1 MIRRPPRSTHCISS
15 AASDVYKRQLVKYSK
30 ESLVNDQKKIN
41 EQFQVN
47 ELIEKLME
55 DNAAKQK
62 AIDRRKLF
70 QQLPQLPEDIK
81 QFHLEHMELEQQKS
95 KDCLL
100 YTSPSPRDQA

>member
-1 MIRRPPRSTHCISS
+1 MKEPEKTENKNNKNELLKRFLLS
-15 AASDVYKRQLVKYSK
+15 ALVKYSK

-70 QQLPQLPEDIK
+70 
-81 QFHLEHMELEQQKS
+81 
-95 KDCLL
+95 
-100 YTSPSPRDQA
+100 